1 MTKKNYWEALI
12 DDASISRNDLFLKIR
27 DQYSAL
33 MRHLYDDPN
42 DIPDFRIWFACDQ
55 VTPEEGLKNGG
66 YKTALVG
73 RGLNGV
79 EERMIKDVAEIDN
92 FENSYT
98 WYRDDVFIVF
108 DFREDGISPFTFI
121 TDAFM
126 KEIFNIITTQGVK
139 KMRMSMMSELVIS
152 TGIVEFFYAFYSLD
166 INFLQNLSAVTYE
179 SSYADSRIIASRTD
193 GKGTHRTKRSGLKI
207 AFTDPIDFSVENLRQ
222 IRKLLELSNEDLA
235 VVIGDTGRIK
245 GLTAEA
251 VFPNECEIRIRG
263 HLSMTITFDGTKMIS
278 YNSGHYHI
286 YVPHAADNNL
296 HNLLN
301 KVDFT
306 ITEEQSA
313 KITDVIARASLQPH
327 GTILIIGSKDD
338 IADETERI
346 CSAKHAIGIH
356 AIDLSAD
363 PMLVPSV
370 TSIDGAVLMDT
381 DCMSSCI
388 GAILDGDFVT
398 RGNMARGSRYNSTCN
413 YIKRRMDLG
422 QYFVGIVISEDGTVD
437 VVSNDKVYRV
447 NINQDR
453 GV

>member
-1 MTKKNYWEALI
+1 MKKRNYWDVLI
-12 DDASISRNDLFLKIR
+12 DDLSITRDDLFLKIR

-33 MRHLYDDPN
+33 MRHLYDDPG
-42 DIPDFRIWFACDQ
+42 DIPDFRIWFSLEQ
-55 VTPEEGLKNGG
+55 MSPEEGVQKGS
-66 YKTALVG
+66 YPVALVG

-79 EERMIKDVAEIDN
+79 EERAIKNVAEIDN

-98 WYRDDVFIVF
+98 WYKDDVFIVF

-126 KEIFNIITTQGVK
+126 KEIYNIITTQGVK

-152 TGIVEFFYAFYSLD
+152 TGIVEFFYAFYRLD

-179 SSYADSRIIASRTD
+179 SSYADSRIIVSRTD

-207 AFTDPIDFSVENLRQ
+207 AFTDPIEFSVENLRQ

-235 VVIGDTGRIK
+235 IVIGDNGRIK

-251 VFPNECEIRIRG
+251 VFPSECEIRIRG

-286 YVPHAADNNL
+286 YVPHATDANL

-306 ITEEQSA
+306 ITAEQSS
-313 KITDVIARASLQPH
+313 KIAEVIACASQQPH
-327 GTILIIGSKDD
+327 GTILIVGAKDD
-338 IADETERI
+338 ISAETDRI

-356 AIDLSAD
+356 PIDLSQD
-363 PMLVPSV
+363 EMLIQSI

-381 DCMSSCI
+381 DCTTNCI

-398 RGNMARGSRYNSTCN
+398 RGSMARGSRYNSTCN
-413 YIKRRMDLG
+413 YIKRRMDFH
-422 QYFVGIVISEDGTVD
+422 QYFIGIVISEDGTVD

-453 GV
+453 RV